1 MQNFFASQRALLC
14 ILIRNAHVYVY
25 CTYVSIYTSVYVC
38 IYTHLYIR
46 IHTQIHRYDTNSQF
60 LLVRFMMLLRK
71 PRRASK
77 NRVHTYI
84 HTHARTRTHAQSY
97 ESNANAAERSEHDR
111 WVTISFPRTSFFLF
125 PEEKSARF
133 TDDDTDEKRARE
145 RKVKKRRV
153 KYPILDIREQPRPGG
168 GAGRYRGEQTEGS
181 GRREWSP
188 RDFKKEISLIVFP
201 LLLLLVSLLGRVRFA
216 AWLLQKDAVAAFSPP
231 SARSVPS
238 HASRIYRGWCCAPKL
253 CTRCWSIHRLKIN
266 NPCPCPPC
274 RCSNFHYAYV

>member
-46 IHTQIHRYDTNSQF
+46 IHIQIHRYDTNSQF

-84 HTHARTRTHAQSY
+84 HTHTRTRTHAQSY

-111 WVTISFPRTSFFLF
+111 WVTISFSRSSFFLF

-238 HASRIYRGWCCAPKL
+238 HASRIYRG
-253 CTRCWSIHRLKIN
+253 
-266 NPCPCPPC
+266 
-274 RCSNFHYAYV
+274 